1 MSNMSKKTRDL
12 ILLLSIIFLAIFSG
26 MLLNLNEQNNIIKE
40 PFVPIINQ
48 RYKPIVRNIKNYIN
62 DSMNIVTKYFSVFFK
77 KLKLM

>member
-1 MSNMSKKTRDL
+1 MSKKTRDL
-12 ILLLSIIFLAIFSG
+12 TLLLSFIFLAIFSG

-48 RYKPIVRNIKNYIN
+48 TYKPIVRNIKKSIN
-62 DSMNIVTKYFSVFFK
+62 DKMNIVTKYFSVFFK

>member
-1 MSNMSKKTRDL
+1 MSKKTRDL

-26 MLLNLNEQNNIIKE
+26 MLLNLNEQNNIKE

-48 RYKPIVRNIKNYIN
+48 TYKPFVRNIKNYIN
-62 DSMNIVTKYFSVFFK
+62 DRMNIVTKYFSVFFK

>member
-1 MSNMSKKTRDL
+1 MSKKTRDL
-12 ILLLSIIFLAIFSG
+12 TLLLSFIFLAIFSG

-48 RYKPIVRNIKNYIN
+48 TYKPIVRNIKNYIN
-62 DSMNIVTKYFSVFFK
+62 DRMNIVTKYFSVFFK